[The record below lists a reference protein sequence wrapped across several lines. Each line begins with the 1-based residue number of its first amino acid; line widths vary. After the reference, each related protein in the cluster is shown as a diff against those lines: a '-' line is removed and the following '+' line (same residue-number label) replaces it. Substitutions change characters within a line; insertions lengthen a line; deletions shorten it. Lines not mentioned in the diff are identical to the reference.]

1 MKNYIYT
8 LLLLTLIVGCTKEE
22 DISLEPLNSDLT
34 EQQILL
40 KETSKLLGKT
50 LTNKNA
56 LNHLKGI
63 LKAKDLDED

>member
-8 LLLLTLIVGCTKEE
+8 LLLLILIVGCTKEE